1 MRRKQA
7 FKGDMM
13 FSYKIFKQGD
23 DILLAISDSN
33 IIGKTL
39 REKELEIRVNEDFYS
54 EKICDGEKAVELIN
68 DATIVNAIGEYII
81 DLMVK
86 EKLIEKENILKI
98 GGVPHAQII
107 KIK

>member
-1 MRRKQA
+1 
-7 FKGDMM
+7 MM

-39 REKELEIRVNEDFYS
+39 REKELEIRINEDFYS
-54 EKICDGEKAVELIN
+54 EKICNDKEASVLIKN
-68 DATIVNAIGEYII
+68 ATIVNAIGEDII
-81 DLMVK
+81 NLLLN
-86 EKLIEKENILKI
+86 EKFIEKENILKI

-107 KIK
+107 TIK